1 MSQNRQFIE
10 EKKLTA
16 VFRVEPGSLG
26 PDGCDSVVAFCE
38 HCHRE
43 LLTIGDNLIR
53 CEIIPRDDKSL
64 PELEYKVSDRKLSN
78 LQAEKYLAVLGGE
91 LEVFEE
97 RLLDKMQ
104 GLIEDYM
111 GH

>member
-1 MSQNRQFIE
+1 MSRNIQLNE
-10 EKKLTA
+10 EKKLTV

-26 PDGCDSVVAFCE
+26 PEGSDSVVAFCQY
-38 HCHRE
+38 CHSQ
-43 LLTIGDNLIR
+43 LFAIGGDLIR

-64 PELEYKVSDRKLSN
+64 PELEYRVRGQQLSD
-78 LQAEKYLAVLGGE
+78 LQAKKYLAALGGD
-91 LEVFEE
+91 LEIFEDG
-97 RLLDKMQ
+97 LLDKME